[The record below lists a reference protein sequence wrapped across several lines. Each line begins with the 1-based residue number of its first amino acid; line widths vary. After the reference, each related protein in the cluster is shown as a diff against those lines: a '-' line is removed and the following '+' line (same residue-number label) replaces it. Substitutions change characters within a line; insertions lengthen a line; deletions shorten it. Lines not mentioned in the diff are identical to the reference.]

1 MSNLMH
7 FGDTGDFG
15 LPQVVEQAKP
25 ALVGGGTAL
34 VTAAA
39 ARGFAE
45 PGSWIERRAGT
56 IGAVG
61 GTVVALLAKQGGA
74 GVAGALL
81 VGLSIELI
89 ELLTE
94 KKMET

>member
-1 MSNLMH
+1 MSNIMQY
-7 FGDTGDFG
+7 GDTGEFG
-15 LPQVVEQAKP
+15 LAPIVEQAKP
-25 ALVGGGTAL
+25 ALVGGGSAL

-61 GTVVALLAKQGGA
+61 GTIVALLAKQGGA
-74 GVAGALL
+74 GIAGAIL
-81 VGLSIELI
+81 VGLSVELI

-94 KKMET
+94 KKMSS